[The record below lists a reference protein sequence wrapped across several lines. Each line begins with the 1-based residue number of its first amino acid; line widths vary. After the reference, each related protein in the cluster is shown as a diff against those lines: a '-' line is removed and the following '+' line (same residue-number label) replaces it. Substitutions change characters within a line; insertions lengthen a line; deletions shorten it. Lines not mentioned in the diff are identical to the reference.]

1 MRYLSSLKCFPP
13 PASIV
18 ALLSLI
24 LFACL
29 FFSPRKGQV
38 MGRKE
43 RSGCL
48 GNGGDAAS
56 LGPVSFGP
64 AENRV
69 CDQSWESAP
78 AGCN

>member
-1 MRYLSSLKCFPP
+1 
-13 PASIV
+13 
-18 ALLSLI
+18 
-24 LFACL
+24 
-29 FFSPRKGQV
+29 
-38 MGRKE
+38 MGCKE
-43 RSGCL
+43 PSGCF
-48 GNGGDAAS
+48 GSGGDTAS